1 MRGKASSSAARPEAR
16 SRRSKSGSAPARQG
30 TRVEVRLGERSYPIQ
45 IGVDSLSRAGEAIA
59 RRTGATRVA
68 LVTVPGVGRR
78 YGPRLTR
85 SLQAAGL
92 RVHRV
97 LVPDGDATKNLRQ
110 LAKLYDAFLDAG
122 LDRSSAV
129 VALGGGMVGDL
140 AGYAAASYLRGIPF
154 VQVPT
159 TLLSMVDA
167 SVGGKV
173 AVNLPQGKNL
183 VGAFYQPRLVWIDT
197 ATLES
202 LPARERAAG
211 MAEIIKAGAI
221 RDAALFR
228 RLESDLEAALALE
241 PRALLP
247 IVQAACAMKAE
258 VVRRDEREGGLRMLL
273 NFGHTLAHAVE
284 KLSRYRR
291 WLHGEAVGMGM
302 VYAARRGESLGI
314 TPARTRERLED
325 LVSRAGL
332 PAELPR
338 FDRGA
343 YLEALRVDKKKQDAR
358 IRFVALRRVGR
369 AETRPMTPEEI
380 YPPTGAR

>member
-1 MRGKASSSAARPEAR
+1 
-16 SRRSKSGSAPARQG
+16 
-30 TRVEVRLGERSYPIQ
+30 V
-45 IGVDSLSRAGEAIA
+45 AI
-59 RRTGATRVA
+59 
-68 LVTVPGVGRR
+68 VTVPEVGRR
-78 YGPRLTR
+78 YAPRLTR
-85 SLQAAGL
+85 SLRAAGL
-92 RVHRV
+92 RVHRID
-97 LVPDGDATKNLRQ
+97 VPDGDATKNLRQ
-110 LAKLYDAFLDAG
+110 LARLYDAFLEAG

-140 AGYAAASYLRGIPF
+140 AGFAAASYLRGIPF

-159 TLLSMVDA
+159 TLLAMVDA

-183 VGAFYQPRLVWIDT
+183 VGAFHQPRLVWVDL
-197 ATLES
+197 ATLET

-228 RLESDLEAALALE
+228 RLEDDVEAALALE
-241 PRALLP
+241 PAALLP
-247 IVQAACAMKAE
+247 VVEAACAMKAE

-284 KLSRYRR
+284 KLSGYRR

-302 VYAARRGESLGI
+302 VYAARRGESLGW
-314 TPARTRERLED
+314 TPARTRQRLED
-325 LVSRAGL
+325 LVHRAGL
-332 PAELPR
+332 PTELPH
-338 FDRGA
+338 FDRRA

-358 IRFVALRRVGR
+358 IRFVVLRRVGR
-369 AETRPMTPEEI
+369 AETRPLRPEEI
-380 YPPTGAR
+380 FPPAAMRRA